1 LPGDAFDSALVKPWL
16 ANVCARFFNA
26 LPPEAVPMPAV
37 DFMSAQPSGTQ
48 ALTVAFS
55 DGSQGQYSLM
65 WLLDSCPEGFHPQ
78 TGERAF
84 DLLSVPDAPLLR
96 SASILVDGQLKL
108 QWEHDGPASHFSPAW
123 LAARRPGEQ
132 MADAAAV
139 AHQYWKAADL
149 ATGAPRHDASAIL
162 TDDAAL
168 MTWLVDTKKYG
179 LTIVQGI
186 EGKGDASMA
195 IARRIGFLRETN
207 FGQTFEV
214 INKADPNNLAY
225 TSLALAL
232 HTDLTNQETPPGY
245 QFLHCITNDAQ
256 GGGSVFADGF
266 AMAQVLRDS
275 DAQAFDI
282 LASTLIPCRF
292 FDRECD
298 IRIRK
303 PVIAIDDGG
312 AIQEIR
318 FNAHLVDLIDL
329 PPQTIDAWYR
339 AYRAFMRLTRDPAFR
354 LSFRMAS
361 GEMTAFDNRRIL
373 HGREAFNPAT
383 GNRHLHGC
391 YVDRVEYDSRM
402 RMLDRN

>member
-1 LPGDAFDSALVKPWL
+1 MPNINFT
-16 ANVCARFFNA
+16 
-26 LPPEAVPMPAV
+26 AVHA
-37 DFMSAQPSGTQ
+37 SGTQ
-48 ALTVAFS
+48 ALSVEFS
-55 DGSQGQYSLM
+55 DASQAQYSLM
-65 WLLDSCPEGFHPQ
+65 WLLDSCPDGFHPQ
-78 TGERAF
+78 TGERSF

-96 SASILVDGQLKL
+96 AATITGDGKLEL
-108 QWEHDGPASHFSPAW
+108 QWEHEGPPSHFSAPW
-123 LAARRPGEQ
+123 LSARRPGVQ
-132 MADAAAV
+132 QSDAAAV
-139 AHQYWKAADL
+139 AHHYWKATDL
-149 ATGAPRHDASAIL
+149 PQGAPRHDAGAIL
-162 TDDAAL
+162 NDDAAL
-168 MTWLVDTKKYG
+168 MAWLVDTKKFG

-186 EGKGDASMA
+186 AGKGEASMA

-214 INKADPNNLAY
+214 LNKADPNNLAY
-225 TSLALAL
+225 TALALAL

-245 QFLHCITNDAQ
+245 QFLHCIVNDAH

-275 DAQAFDI
+275 DRQAFAM
-282 LASTLIPCRF
+282 LADTLIPCRF
-292 FDRECD
+292 YDRECD

-303 PVIAIDDGG
+303 PVITLDHDG

-329 PPQTIDAWYR
+329 PLETVDAWYR
-339 AYRAFMRLTRDPAFR
+339 AYRAFMRLTREPAFR
-354 LSFRMAS
+354 LTFKMAA

-391 YVDRVEYDSRM
+391 YVDRVEFDSRM
-402 RMLDRN
+402 RMLAL

>member
-1 LPGDAFDSALVKPWL
+1 MSNLNFTG
-16 ANVCARFFNA
+16 AR
-26 LPPEAVPMPAV
+26 
-37 DFMSAQPSGTQ
+37 PSGTQ
-48 ALTVAFS
+48 ALAVDYS
-55 DGSQGQYSLM
+55 DGSQAKYSLM
-65 WLLDSCPEGFHPQ
+65 WLLDSCPSGFHPQ

-96 SASILVDGQLKL
+96 SAQVRDDGQLEL
-108 QWEHDGPASHFSPAW
+108 SWEHEGPTSCFAPDW
-123 LAARRPGEQ
+123 LAAHRPGQ
-132 MADAAAV
+132 VRSDAAAV
-139 AHQYWKAADL
+139 EHHYWKAADL
-149 ATGAPRHDASAIL
+149 PQGAPRHDAHAIL
-162 TDDAAL
+162 NDDAAL
-168 MTWLVDTKKYG
+168 MAWLVDTKKYG

-186 EGKGDASMA
+186 EGKGEASMA

-245 QFLHCITNDAQ
+245 QFLHCITNDAE
-256 GGGSVFADGF
+256 GGGSVFGDGF
-266 AMAQVLRDS
+266 AMVQVLRDS
-275 DAQAFDI
+275 DPQAFDL
-282 LASTLIPCRF
+282 LAHTLIPCRF
-292 FDRECD
+292 FDRERD
-298 IRIRK
+298 IRIHK
-303 PVIAIDDGG
+303 PVITLDATG

-318 FNAHLVDLIDL
+318 YNAHLVDLIDL
-329 PPQTIDAWYR
+329 PLETVDAWYR

-354 LSFRMAS
+354 LSFRMAG
-361 GEMTAFDNRRIL
+361 GEMTAFDNRRML

-402 RMLDRN
+402 RLLSA

>member
-1 LPGDAFDSALVKPWL
+1 
-16 ANVCARFFNA
+16 
-26 LPPEAVPMPAV
+26 MPAV
-37 DFMSAQPSGTQ
+37 HFTAAQPSGT
-48 ALTVAFS
+48 LSLEVGFS
-55 DGSQGQYSLM
+55 DGSQAVYSLM

-96 SASILVDGQLKL
+96 SASILADGRLEL
-108 QWEHDGPASHFSPAW
+108 AWEHEGPASHFTADW
-123 LAARRPGEQ
+123 LSAHRPGAQ
-132 MADAAAV
+132 RRDAAV
-139 AHQYWKAADL
+139 VEHCYWREADL
-149 ATGAPRHDASAIL
+149 PGGAARHDAGAIL
-162 TDDAAL
+162 NDDAAL
-168 MTWLVDTKKYG
+168 MAWLVDTKKYG

-186 EGKGDASMA
+186 DGKGEASMA

-245 QFLHCITNDAQ
+245 QFLHCITNDAE

-275 DAQAFDI
+275 DPPAFDT
-282 LASTLIPCRF
+282 LANTLIPCRF

-298 IRIRK
+298 IRTHQ
-303 PVIAIDDGG
+303 PVITLDHTG
-312 AIQEIR
+312 AIQEVR

-329 PPQTIDAWYR
+329 PLETVDAWYR

-354 LSFRMAS
+354 LTFKMAA

-402 RMLDRN
+402 RMLGTPCVNA

>member
-1 LPGDAFDSALVKPWL
+1 MAFPVRLSA
-16 ANVCARFFNA
+16 AN
-26 LPPEAVPMPAV
+26 
-37 DFMSAQPSGTQ
+37 PSGTQ
-48 ALTVAFS
+48 ALTVDFS
-55 DGSQGQYSLM
+55 DGTQAQYSLI
-65 WLLDSCPEGFHPQ
+65 WLVDNCPEGFHPQ

-84 DLLSVPDAPLLR
+84 DLLSAPDAPLLR
-96 SASILVDGQLKL
+96 SSHILDDGRLQL
-108 QWEHDGPASHFSPAW
+108 QWEHDAPASHFSAAW
-123 LAARRPGEQ
+123 LLAHRPGVP
-132 MADAAAV
+132 APDAAAV
-139 AHQYWKAADL
+139 EHQYWKAADL
-149 ATGAPRHDASAIL
+149 ENGPIRHEAQAIL
-162 TDDAAL
+162 NNDEAL
-168 MTWLVDTKKYG
+168 MAWLVDTKKYG

-186 EGKGDASMA
+186 DGKGEASMA

-245 QFLHCITNDAQ
+245 QFLHCITNDAE
-256 GGGSVFADGF
+256 GGGSLFADGF

-275 DAQAFDI
+275 DPQAFDT
-282 LASTLIPCRF
+282 LANTRIPCRF

-298 IRIRK
+298 IRNHK
-303 PVIAIDDGG
+303 PVITLDHAG

-318 FNAHLVDLIDL
+318 YNAHLVDIIDL
-329 PPQTIDAWYR
+329 PMDTVDAWYR

-361 GEMTAFDNRRIL
+361 GEMTSFDNRRIL

-402 RMLDRN
+402 RMLKPT

>member
-1 LPGDAFDSALVKPWL
+1 MSRITFTA
-16 ANVCARFFNA
+16 AR
-26 LPPEAVPMPAV
+26 
-37 DFMSAQPSGTQ
+37 PSGTQ
-48 ALTVAFS
+48 ALAVEYA
-55 DGSQGQYSLM
+55 DGSQATYSLM
-65 WLLDSCPEGFHPQ
+65 WLLDCCPEGFHPQ

-84 DLLSVPDAPLLR
+84 DLLSVPDAPLLHGVQ
-96 SASILVDGQLKL
+96 ILDDGRLAL
-108 QWEHDGPASHFSPAW
+108 QWEHGGPPSHFAPEW
-123 LAARRPGEQ
+123 LAAHRPGVPRT
-132 MADAAAV
+132 DAAAV
-139 AHQYWKAADL
+139 AHSYWKAADL
-149 ATGAPRHDASAIL
+149 TDGAPRHDAGAIL
-162 TDDAAL
+162 ADDAAL
-168 MTWLVDTKKYG
+168 MAWLVDTKKYG
-179 LTIVQGI
+179 LTIVHGI
-186 EGKGDASMA
+186 EGQGEASMA

-214 INKADPNNLAY
+214 VNKADPNNLAY
-225 TSLALAL
+225 TALALAL

-275 DAQAFDI
+275 DPQAFDT
-282 LASTLIPCRF
+282 LAGTLIPCRF

-298 IRIRK
+298 IRIHK
-303 PVIAIDDGG
+303 PVITLDHAG

-329 PPQTIDAWYR
+329 PLETVDGWYR

-354 LSFRMAS
+354 LSFRMAA

-391 YVDRVEYDSRM
+391 YVDRVEFDSRM
-402 RMLDRN
+402 RMLAARR

>member
-1 LPGDAFDSALVKPWL
+1 MSRITFTA
-16 ANVCARFFNA
+16 AR
-26 LPPEAVPMPAV
+26 
-37 DFMSAQPSGTQ
+37 PSGTQ
-48 ALTVAFS
+48 ALAVDYS
-55 DGSQGQYSLM
+55 DGSQAHYSLM

-96 SASILVDGQLKL
+96 SAHILDDGQLEL
-108 QWEHDGPASHFSPAW
+108 QWEHEGPASHFAPEW
-123 LAARRPGEQ
+123 LAAHRPGAPR
-132 MADAAAV
+132 ADAAAV
-139 AHQYWKAADL
+139 PYSYWKAADL
-149 ATGAPRHDASAIL
+149 RDGAPRHDAGAIL

-168 MTWLVDTKKYG
+168 MAWLVNTKRFG

-186 EGKGDASMA
+186 EGKGEASMA

-275 DAQAFDI
+275 DPQAFDI
-282 LASTLIPCRF
+282 LATTLIPCRF
-292 FDRECD
+292 FDRTCD
-298 IRIRK
+298 IRIHK
-303 PVIAIDDGG
+303 PVIALDHAG

-329 PPQTIDAWYR
+329 PLETVDAWYR

-391 YVDRVEYDSRM
+391 YVDRVEFDSRM
-402 RMLDRN
+402 RMLSA

>member
-1 LPGDAFDSALVKPWL
+1 MEIPIRFSA
-16 ANVCARFFNA
+16 AC
-26 LPPEAVPMPAV
+26 
-37 DFMSAQPSGTQ
+37 PSGTQ
-48 ALTVAFS
+48 ALTVDFS
-55 DGSQGQYSLM
+55 DGSQAQYSLM
-65 WLLDSCPEGFHPQ
+65 WLLDNCPEGFHPQ

-96 SASILVDGQLKL
+96 SARILGDGQLEL
-108 QWEHDGPASHFSPAW
+108 QWEHQGPASHFAASW
-123 LAARRPGEQ
+123 LLTHRPGVPVR
-132 MADAAAV
+132 DAAAV
-139 AHQYWKAADL
+139 PHQYWKRADL
-149 ATGAPRHDASAIL
+149 DNGPIRHDAQAIL
-162 TDDAAL
+162 NDDTAL
-168 MTWLVDTKKYG
+168 MAWLVDTKKYG

-186 EGKGDASMA
+186 DGKGEASMA

-245 QFLHCITNDAQ
+245 QFLHCITNDAE

-266 AMAQVLRDS
+266 AIAQVLRDG
-275 DAQAFDI
+275 DPLAFDT
-282 LASTLIPCRF
+282 LANTLIPCRF
-292 FDRECD
+292 FDRTCD
-298 IRIRK
+298 IRNHQ
-303 PVIAIDDGG
+303 PVITLDHAG
-312 AIQEIR
+312 AVQEIR
-318 FNAHLVDLIDL
+318 YNAHLVDIIDL
-329 PPQTIDAWYR
+329 PMDSVDAWYR
-339 AYRAFMRLTRDPAFR
+339 AYRSFMRLTRDPAFR
-354 LSFRMAS
+354 LSFRMAG

-402 RMLDRN
+402 RMLNPT

>member
-1 LPGDAFDSALVKPWL
+1 MASVHFS
-16 ANVCARFFNA
+16 
-26 LPPEAVPMPAV
+26 
-37 DFMSAQPSGTQ
+37 SAQPAGTQ
-48 ALTVAFS
+48 SLAIAFS
-55 DGSQGQYSLM
+55 DGSVAVYSLM
-65 WLLDSCPEGFHPQ
+65 WLLDNCPEGFHPQ

-96 SASILVDGQLKL
+96 CADILADGRLEL
-108 QWEHDGPASHFSPAW
+108 QWEHEGPASHFSADW
-123 LAARRPGEQ
+123 LAAHRPGTPR
-132 MADAAAV
+132 ADAAIV
-139 AHQYWKAADL
+139 THRYWRAADL
-149 ATGAPRHDASAIL
+149 PDGAPRHDARAIL
-162 TDDAAL
+162 NDDTAL
-168 MTWLVDTKKYG
+168 MAWLVDTKKHG
-179 LTIVQGI
+179 LTIVHGI
-186 EGKGDASMA
+186 EGKGEASMA

-245 QFLHCITNDAQ
+245 QFLHCITNDAE

-275 DAQAFDI
+275 DPQAFET
-282 LASTLIPCRF
+282 LARTRIPCRF

-298 IRIRK
+298 IRTHQ
-303 PVIAIDDGG
+303 PVITLDATG

-318 FNAHLVDLIDL
+318 FNAHLVDIIDL
-329 PPQTIDAWYR
+329 PIASVDAWYR

-354 LSFRMAS
+354 LSFRMAA

-402 RMLDRN
+402 RMLDRT

>member
-1 LPGDAFDSALVKPWL
+1 MPTLAFTSARP
-16 ANVCARFFNA
+16 
-26 LPPEAVPMPAV
+26 
-37 DFMSAQPSGTQ
+37 QGTQ
-48 ALTVAFS
+48 FLEVGFS
-55 DGSQGQYSLM
+55 DASPVAYSLM

-84 DLLSVPDAPLLR
+84 DLLSVPDSPLLR
-96 SASILVDGQLKL
+96 SAAILSDGRLEL
-108 QWEHDGPASHFSPAW
+108 QWEHGGPASHFTAAW
-123 LAARRPGEQ
+123 LSAHRPGVPRP
-132 MADAAAV
+132 DAAMV
-139 AHQYWKAADL
+139 ARQTWKVCDL
-149 ATGAPRHDASAIL
+149 PEGAPRHRAQDIMN
-162 TDDAAL
+162 DDAAL
-168 MTWLVDTKKYG
+168 MAWLVDTKKFG
-179 LTIVQGI
+179 LTIVHGI
-186 EGKGDASMA
+186 EGQGKASMA

-245 QFLHCITNDAQ
+245 QFLHCITNDAD

-266 AMAQVLRDS
+266 AMAQVLRDT
-275 DAQAFDI
+275 DPQAFDT
-282 LASTLIPCRF
+282 LAHTLIPCRF

-298 IRIRK
+298 IRTHE
-303 PVIAIDDGG
+303 PVITLDSTG

-329 PPQTIDAWYR
+329 PAQTVDAWYR

-354 LSFRMAS
+354 LSFRMAP

-402 RMLDRN
+402 RMLRPS

>member
-1 LPGDAFDSALVKPWL
+1 
-16 ANVCARFFNA
+16 
-26 LPPEAVPMPAV
+26 M
-37 DFMSAQPSGTQ
+37 
-48 ALTVAFS
+48 
-55 DGSQGQYSLM
+55 
-65 WLLDSCPEGFHPQ
+65 
-78 TGERAF
+78 
-84 DLLSVPDAPLLR
+84 PDAPALR
-96 SASILVDGQLKL
+96 ATQILADGRLEL
-108 QWEHDGPASHFSPAW
+108 QWEHDGPPSHFEAAW
-123 LAARRPGEQ
+123 LSAHRHGEQ
-132 MADAAAV
+132 RPDAAAV
-139 AHQYWKAADL
+139 AHHYGKAADL
-149 ATGAPRHDASAIL
+149 PQGAPRHDAPGIL
-162 TDDAAL
+162 TDDASL
-168 MTWLVDTKKYG
+168 MAWLVDTKKYG

-186 EGKGDASMA
+186 DGKGEASMA

-214 INKADPNNLAY
+214 VNKADPNNLAY
-225 TSLALAL
+225 TALALAL

-245 QFLHCITNDAQ
+245 QFLHCIVNDAQ

-275 DAQAFDI
+275 DPQAFGI
-282 LASTLIPCRF
+282 LADTPIPCRF

-303 PVIAIDDGG
+303 PVITLDNLG

-329 PPQTIDAWYR
+329 PPETVDAWYGS
-339 AYRAFMRLTRDPAFR
+339 YRAFMRLTREPAFR
-354 LSFRMAS
+354 LTFKMAA

-391 YVDRVEYDSRM
+391 YMDRVEYDSRM
-402 RMLDRN
+402 RMLCA

>member
-1 LPGDAFDSALVKPWL
+1 MASIRFSA
-16 ANVCARFFNA
+16 
-26 LPPEAVPMPAV
+26 
-37 DFMSAQPSGTQ
+37 AQPVGTQ
-48 ALTVAFS
+48 SLAIAFS
-55 DGSQGQYSLM
+55 DGSEAVYSLM

-96 SASILVDGQLKL
+96 CADILSDGRLEL
-108 QWEHDGPASHFSPAW
+108 QWEHEGPASHFSADW
-123 LAARRPGEQ
+123 LSAHRPGTPR
-132 MADAAAV
+132 ADAAMV
-139 AHQYWKAADL
+139 THSYWRAADL
-149 ATGAPRHDASAIL
+149 PGGAPRHDARTIL
-162 TDDAAL
+162 NDDAAL
-168 MTWLVDTKKYG
+168 MAWLVDTKKHG
-179 LTIVQGI
+179 LTIVHGI
-186 EGKGDASMA
+186 EGKGEASMA

-245 QFLHCITNDAQ
+245 QFLHCITNDAE

-275 DAQAFDI
+275 DPQAFET
-282 LASTLIPCRF
+282 LARTRIPCRF

-298 IRIRK
+298 IRTHQ
-303 PVIAIDDGG
+303 PVITLDPTG

-318 FNAHLVDLIDL
+318 FNAHLVDIIDL
-329 PPQTIDAWYR
+329 PTASVDAWYR

-354 LSFRMAS
+354 LSFRMAA

-402 RMLDRN
+402 RMLDRT

>member
-1 LPGDAFDSALVKPWL
+1 MPTIAFASARP
-16 ANVCARFFNA
+16 N
-26 LPPEAVPMPAV
+26 
-37 DFMSAQPSGTQ
+37 GTQ
-48 ALTVAFS
+48 CLEVSFS
-55 DGSQGQYSLM
+55 DVSVVSYSLM

-84 DLLSVPDAPLLR
+84 DLLSVPDTPLLR
-96 SASILVDGQLKL
+96 SATIRPNGQLEL
-108 QWEHDGPASHFSPAW
+108 QWEHEGPASHFTAAW
-123 LAARRPGEQ
+123 LSAHRPG
-132 MADAAAV
+132 APRPDAAMV
-139 AHQYWKAADL
+139 AHQYWKASDL
-149 ATGAPRHDASAIL
+149 PAGAVRHDAAAIL
-162 TDDAAL
+162 NDDAAL
-168 MTWLVDTKKYG
+168 MAWLVDTKKYG

-186 EGKGDASMA
+186 DGKGEASMA
-195 IARRIGFLRETN
+195 IAKRIGFLRETN

-245 QFLHCITNDAQ
+245 QFLHCITNDAK

-275 DAQAFDI
+275 DPQAFDT
-282 LASTLIPCRF
+282 LANTLIPCRF

-298 IRIRK
+298 IRTHK
-303 PVIAIDDGG
+303 PVITLDHTG

-329 PPQTIDAWYR
+329 PSDTIDAWYR

-354 LSFRMAS
+354 LSFRMAA

-402 RMLDRN
+402 RMLNRP